1 MITAETRGLFKT
13 HREAEKRQTK
23 DARAAKTEAG
33 KRAASPTDVLVD
45 PMVTLGLSEHQ
56 CRLVTEL
63 HLGKKN
69 MTKLHPSI
77 TTFSNLEEL
86 WVNDNRLKRVVGLL
100 PAPGTVALSDGARG
114 CNRLKR
120 LYASNNVISSLE
132 GDLTRLRYLEVLLL
146 ANNRLSNMELV
157 SQQLASLR
165 FLKQLDLFGNP
176 LAEEQNYR
184 LYIVHQ
190 HPQLE
195 LLDRRSVSDEE
206 RREAAALFA
215 AGGLATLGGV
225 SRGGGTSNASSNA
238 SDSAGSPVRGRGTMS
253 SPSASPV
260 AFLTSVP
267 KYDPLPPVGPVSG
280 AARLVEAKVKQL
292 RMQALAAAEVERTK
306 EESAADARAEKRRLF
321 HSIWAAHG
329 KQGSAPKPD
338 VASSPEAA
346 KSRLYNLDD
355 ESTAVARLIDLA
367 RQRELA
373 TTDKRR
379 EEIDALIAK
388 RKHELIPERFSD
400 EFGSTLKEAKV
411 AAKDA
416 TERDYSEAVVRM
428 VFTPQEVDA
437 CARAFGSNPLT
448 AVDAPSLL
456 KLIQGGDSLNSGAFT
471 TMFASRLA
479 SSGEATS
486 GVAMRAALRIL
497 ADYEP
502 FLEARHTRFYKLS
515 EAAVTKN
522 SAGAATAALRS
533 VNFIVDHQKRLVR
546 ERSASS
552 SAGDEGTGSAMAAL
566 LSRHRVSASAGHDS
580 DSD

>member
-23 DARAAKTEAG
+23 DARTAKTEAG

-184 LYIVHQ
+184 LYLIHQ

-195 LLDRRSVSDEE
+195 LLDRRSVLDEE

-225 SRGGGTSNASSNA
+225 SAVAAARRMPAPTQVTPRARR
-238 SDSAGSPVRGRGTMS
+238 SA
-253 SPSASPV
+253 AV
-260 AFLTSVP
+260 ARCR
-267 KYDPLPPVGPVSG
+267 PLPPRPWRSSR
-280 AARLVEAKVKQL
+280 ACRSTTRCRLS
-292 RMQALAAAEVERTK
+292 ALCPAPRG
-306 EESAADARAEKRRLF
+306 SWRR
-321 HSIWAAHG
+321 
-329 KQGSAPKPD
+329 
-338 VASSPEAA
+338 
-346 KSRLYNLDD
+346 R
-355 ESTAVARLIDLA
+355 
-367 RQRELA
+367 
-373 TTDKRR
+373 
-379 EEIDALIAK
+379 
-388 RKHELIPERFSD
+388 
-400 EFGSTLKEAKV
+400 
-411 AAKDA
+411 
-416 TERDYSEAVVRM
+416 
-428 VFTPQEVDA
+428 
-437 CARAFGSNPLT
+437 
-448 AVDAPSLL
+448 
-456 KLIQGGDSLNSGAFT
+456 
-471 TMFASRLA
+471 
-479 SSGEATS
+479 
-486 GVAMRAALRIL
+486 
-497 ADYEP
+497 
-502 FLEARHTRFYKLS
+502 
-515 EAAVTKN
+515 
-522 SAGAATAALRS
+522 
-533 VNFIVDHQKRLVR
+533 
-546 ERSASS
+546 
-552 SAGDEGTGSAMAAL
+552 
-566 LSRHRVSASAGHDS
+566 
-580 DSD
+580 